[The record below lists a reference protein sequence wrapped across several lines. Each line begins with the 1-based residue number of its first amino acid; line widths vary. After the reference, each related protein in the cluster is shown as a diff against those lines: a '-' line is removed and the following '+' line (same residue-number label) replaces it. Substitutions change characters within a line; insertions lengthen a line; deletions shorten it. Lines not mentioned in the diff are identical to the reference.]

1 MECYET
7 CHSVVAAD
15 NVPPSIDSG
24 YLTVAGTPGFK
35 KVQIITHNPETAPN
49 ASGEHLS
56 GNPAEIIN
64 SVQLRVRRF
73 SLQLRCIQRA
83 VLACTISE
91 TVSVIIAADNRAGAI
106 DCKCGSAE
114 LGPWRVDCHE
124 FSIVTQEA
132 VEIQWPGQLVN
143 TDDITV
149 IVDSQHL
156 SRSSAGNIYSR
167 KPASPVNKPMNRV
180 VGIEV

>member
-1 MECYET
+1 M
-7 CHSVVAAD
+7 
-15 NVPPSIDSG
+15 
-24 YLTVAGTPGFK
+24 
-35 KVQIITHNPETAPN
+35 
-49 ASGEHLS
+49 
-56 GNPAEIIN
+56 
-64 SVQLRVRRF
+64 
-73 SLQLRCIQRA
+73 
-83 VLACTISE
+83 
-91 TVSVIIAADNRAGAI
+91 SVIIAADNRAGAI

-180 VGIEV
+180 VGIEVRANNSVAVVKSIHSSQSGAGIGDLGVFVRNRGGYLSTCSWNQ